1 MPEQFKTEDFNV
13 LIVAEKYQTGFD
25 EPLLHTMFVDKKL
38 SGVKA
43 VQTLSRLNRT
53 MAGKE
58 DTFVLDFVNTAEE
71 IRESF
76 EPFYQSTIL
85 SAGASPNI
93 VYQMKN
99 TLDEYHLWQ
108 QSEIDAFAKIYYKSS
123 QQEAPDLGKLTAS
136 LQPALDRFAAKE
148 AKDQDE
154 IKKGLARFVRLYA
167 FVTQI
172 SRMFDMEI
180 QKFGV
185 YAKFLLKLIP
195 KDVVDKIIVDDKV
208 LLDKYKLEKDFDG
221 SIKITDT
228 PEIDP
233 AKGTIGGKDKKKEPL
248 SVIIHKINERF
259 GTSFSE
265 MDKVLAQ
272 LTEDFM
278 QDDRLVELAKN
289 NPQSTFEMIFEQ
301 QFKDV
306 AALRYEQNE
315 EFFVR
320 MFKDEAFMAEV
331 VKLMLPEVYR
341 KLRKK

>member
-1 MPEQFKTEDFNV
+1 MD
-13 LIVAEKYQTGFD
+13 
-25 EPLLHTMFVDKKL
+25 
-38 SGVKA
+38 
-43 VQTLSRLNRT
+43 
-53 MAGKE
+53 
-58 DTFVLDFVNTAEE
+58 
-71 IRESF
+71 
-76 EPFYQSTIL
+76 
-85 SAGASPNI
+85 
-93 VYQMKN
+93 
-99 TLDEYHLWQ
+99 
-108 QSEIDAFAKIYYKSS
+108 
-123 QQEAPDLGKLTAS
+123 
-136 LQPALDRFAAKE
+136 
-148 AKDQDE
+148 
-154 IKKGLARFVRLYA
+154 VRLEFTY
-167 FVTQI
+167 I
-172 SRMFDMEI
+172 NWWSN
-180 QKFGV
+180 K
-185 YAKFLLKLIP
+185 
-195 KDVVDKIIVDDKV
+195 
-208 LLDKYKLEKDFDG
+208 

-233 AKGTIGGKDKKKEPL
+233 AKGNIGGKDKKKEPL

-331 VKLMLPEVYR
+331 VKLMLPEVYK